1 MAPTI
6 SFLPVEGV
14 AIDFTPISDDACRV
28 FFFEMK
34 TKKIESWETE
44 WALKRWKNKKGADVS
59 GWVAVADARN
69 PETIDSA
76 FVEDFHVFKRKADY
90 YFVTQ
95 TGKLYVAP
103 AQKEGEKSRTMKALW
118 DDAKRLIVAVIED
131 ADNDK
136 VWLFVKDKT
145 PGAKLDL
152 YFELKDTIRA
162 ESFDPASLKRVEV
175 EGRAK
180 VLLEYLPL
188 LPKLEKK

>member
-1 MAPTI
+1 MDP
-6 SFLPVEGV
+6 
-14 AIDFTPISDDACRV
+14 
-28 FFFEMK
+28 K
-34 TKKIESWETE
+34 TKELTGYGEPKNIENFDSWF
-44 WALKRWKNKKGADVS
+44 LDNFY
-59 GWVAVADARN
+59 
-69 PETIDSA
+69 A
-76 FVEDFHVFKRKADY
+76 FIRKDDY
-90 YFVTQ
+90 YFLTES
-95 TGKLYVAP
+95 GKLHHAP
-103 AQKEGEKSRTMKALW
+103 PRKDGEKSRKMNKLW
-118 DDAKRLIVAVIED
+118 DDAKRPIVAVIED

-188 LPKLEKK
+188 LPKLDKK